1 MSLPFYRVIKGNFV
15 IINKEPDADS
25 IRFVAK
31 DPNLYQP
38 LQYAYL
44 IYKKINKTDGS
55 LQLRLEA
62 VDAPEVHYGKASQ
75 PLGVRFRDQFLDWMG
90 FRNIKFEDEKQ
101 PNRVTSAEPDTIPGA
116 ILSKSAEV
124 NGRPISYLLLAPDVE
139 QLRGNDGNPVKDG
152 DSIEV
157 NNQVL
162 QRTINYRLIEQG
174 LAFYTVYTS
183 TPFDHRMLL
192 RGVALDA
199 RKARRGVWDADVTTE
214 FVLDDP
220 DSIGPNGQLILPKL
234 FRRCTD
240 YLKAVA
246 GGFSG
251 NLTEWL
257 TSTSASISRQEDD
270 QVVVN
275 DSLIVRLS
283 SLVIQSNRTIIF
295 QTDPLD
301 IMFVEK

>member
-1 MSLPFYRVIKGNFV
+1 MSLPFYRVIKGNF
-15 IINKEPDADS
+15 IIVNKEPDADS

-62 VDAPEVHYGKASQ
+62 VDAPEVHYGNASQ
-75 PLGVRFRDQFLDWMG
+75 PLGVKFRDQFLDWVG
-90 FRNIKFEDEKQ
+90 FRNIKFEDEKK

-124 NGRPISYLLLAPDVE
+124 NGRPISYLLLDPDVE

-162 QRTINYRLIEQG
+162 QKTIN
-174 LAFYTVYTS
+174 
-183 TPFDHRMLL
+183 
-192 RGVALDA
+192 
-199 RKARRGVWDADVTTE
+199 
-214 FVLDDP
+214 
-220 DSIGPNGQLILPKL
+220 
-234 FRRCTD
+234 
-240 YLKAVA
+240 
-246 GGFSG
+246 
-251 NLTEWL
+251 
-257 TSTSASISRQEDD
+257 
-270 QVVVN
+270 
-275 DSLIVRLS
+275 
-283 SLVIQSNRTIIF
+283 
-295 QTDPLD
+295 
-301 IMFVEK
+301 